1 VKVEPLTFPRKYRIT
16 KKKEFEAIYSTAR
29 KRSVGPLLIHTKNN
43 GLEFSRL
50 GLSVPKRVG
59 NAIKRNSLKRLC
71 REAFRSLQPGFPENI
86 DVLITV
92 RPHDR
97 MHLSDYVTMI
107 SKGATS

>member
-1 VKVEPLTFPRKYRIT
+1 MYLT
-16 KKKEFEAIYSTAR
+16 AH
-29 KRSVGPLLIHTKNN
+29 KRTVGPLLIHTKNN

-97 MHLSDYVTMI
+97 MHLDDYVATI
-107 SKGATS
+107 SKGATN